1 MNKTKTTVSPV
12 SNPAISSIDFFEKA
26 GNKGV
31 FLALGLLILVAFFV
45 FKDFILLKKLYLFQD
60 IGSDTVNG
68 AWPFFYNFANYF
80 NKDGLPT
87 WSFQE
92 GMGQNIVGGFL
103 RDPFMMIAYL
113 AGPSSMPKI
122 YVFIELLKIISSGVV
137 FYLFLKTLKISNFTA
152 TIGCLLFAFS
162 GFMIIGS
169 CWYVFTYEAF
179 TLALAL
185 LGFELFLQKNK
196 WVVFVIAIALIGIS
210 MPFNLYVVGLIL
222 IFYVMFRL
230 GQTEQ
235 FKLNSFI
242 QLLLKLAAFGIVGL
256 LISAP
261 FLFESALQLVESPR
275 GSGTTSYVDILSSK
289 PMFAII
295 DKLQF
300 GTFITR
306 LFSSDYIGSGS
317 DFRGW
322 QNFLEAPVSYC
333 GILSIVLMPQI
344 FTSVSKTARKW
355 YIIWLLI
362 WLVPSLFPYFRYAFW
377 LFSGDY
383 YRIFSF
389 CLSLVFIIYSVFALD
404 IILKTKKI
412 NLVTLII
419 TVVLCVVL
427 LSYNYFKG
435 TGAVVD
441 GTISI
446 FVKAMLVV
454 YAGLLFFITK
464 KADNSALK
472 YTLIALVCFE
482 LAFLSS
488 YSVNRRDAVQIREL
502 SEKIAYN
509 DYSVE
514 AVDYIKKNE
523 TGFYRID
530 KNYYSSGAIHGS
542 LNDNKIHDYYG
553 TSSYSSFA
561 NNNYINYLREYGVI
575 SKANEYESRWAPGLV
590 NRPILQSLNNVKYIM
605 AKGYSNPVW
614 RATHDSVAKF
624 GDVLVLKSKYSL
636 PFGYTYDQYIKQSDF
651 DRLSLNQKDFVSLQA
666 CVLKDKEA
674 AIATGL
680 KVYNVADT
688 ALNSQFSFENYKAE
702 ISKRS
707 TETLKLSS
715 FTDKKFNGEI
725 KTEKP
730 GIMYLS
736 FPFDKGWHLK
746 LDGVDAKP
754 LYVNNGMTGIYL
766 TKGDHKIE
774 MIYKLRLFNIGLL
787 LIPIGILLMLV
798 IMLLNK
804 KNVKLL
810 KSNYTTN

>member
-1 MNKTKTTVSPV
+1 MNKTKTTTSPV
-12 SNPAISSIDFFEKA
+12 SNTAISSIDFFEKA

-92 GMGQNIVGGFL
+92 GMGQNVVGGFL
-103 RDPFMMIAYL
+103 RDPFMMIGYL

-122 YVFIELLKIISSGVV
+122 YVFIELLKIISTGVV

-196 WVVFVIAIALIGIS
+196 WIVFVIAIALIGIS

-222 IFYVMFRL
+222 IFYILFRL
-230 GQTEQ
+230 GQTGQ

-275 GSGTTSYVDILSSK
+275 GSGTSSYFDILSSK

-355 YIIWLLI
+355 YIIWLMI

-389 CLSLVFIIYSVFALD
+389 CLSLVFIMYSVFALD
-404 IILKTKKI
+404 IILKTRKI
-412 NLVTLII
+412 NLITLVI
-419 TVVLCVVL
+419 TVVLCIVL

-435 TGAVVD
+435 TNTQID
-441 GTISI
+441 STISI
-446 FVKAMLVV
+446 FVKAMLVI
-454 YAGLLFFITK
+454 YAGLLFLITK

-472 YTLIALVCFE
+472 YALIALVCFE

-488 YSVNRRDAVQIREL
+488 YSVNRRDAIQTREL

-514 AVDYIKKNE
+514 AVNYIKTKE

-542 LNDNKIHDYYG
+542 LNDNKIHNYYG

-575 SKANEYESRWAPGLV
+575 SKANEYESRWAPGLI

-636 PFGYTYDQYIKQSDF
+636 PFGYTYDQYIRQSDF
-651 DRLSLNQKDFVSLQA
+651 DKLSLNQKDFVSLQA
-666 CVLKDKEA
+666 CVLKDEEA
-674 AIATGL
+674 AAVKGL
-680 KVYNVADT
+680 KIYNVADT
-688 ALNSQFSFENYKAE
+688 VLNSQFSFESYKAE
-702 ISKRS
+702 ITKRS
-707 TETLKLSS
+707 AEAMKLSS
-715 FTDKKFNGEI
+715 FTDKRFNGEI

-746 LDGVDAKP
+746 LDGTDSKLLSVS
-754 LYVNNGMTGIYL
+754 NGMTGVYL
-766 TKGDHKIE
+766 QKGEHKIE
-774 MIYKLRLFNIGLL
+774 MVYKLRVFNKGLL
-787 LIPIGILLMLV
+787 LIPIGILLMLA

-804 KNVKLL
+804 KNVNLL